1 MRPSSSCEY
10 GTREWIFATCRESG
24 CPIVKVQSDD
34 TRGKWL
40 EKCFPQLS
48 DAEIVQH
55 ALAGT
60 CGFCQGNA
68 ETDVASVNG

>member
-1 MRPSSSCEY
+1 MRPSSRCEY
-10 GTREWIFATCRESG
+10 GSREWIFATCRESG
-24 CPIVKVQSDD
+24 CPVVKVDSDG

-48 DAEIVQH
+48 DEEIVQH

-60 CGFCQGNA
+60 CGFCQSDA
-68 ETDVASVNG
+68 EAVVTSVRE